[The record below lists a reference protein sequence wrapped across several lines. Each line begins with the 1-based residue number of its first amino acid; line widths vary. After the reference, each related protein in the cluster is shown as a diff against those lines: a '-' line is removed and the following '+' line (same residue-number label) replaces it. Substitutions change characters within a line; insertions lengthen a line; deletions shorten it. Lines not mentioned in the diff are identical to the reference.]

1 MSNTVLLIGYGNPG
15 RLDDGLGPALAAKL
29 EALSIPGLS
38 VEVDYQLVVEH
49 AHEIAKYDAVIFA
62 DSTVAGDGPYFFKEI
77 HPSPKEAFSSHNF
90 SPETILF
97 FAKSV
102 FNARTKGYVLGM
114 RGYEFDQ
121 FGEYLSDKAK
131 QNLNAAFEFIR
142 DALQSGKLPVT

>member
-29 EALSIPGLS
+29 ETLSIRGLS

-62 DSTVAGDGPYFFKEI
+62 DSAIAGDGPYFFREI
-77 HPSPKEAFSSHNF
+77 QPSPKEAFGSHNF

-97 FAKSV
+97 FAKTV
-102 FNARTKGYVLGM
+102 FNAQTKGYVFGI
-114 RGYEFDQ
+114 RGYEFDR

-131 QNLNAAFEFIR
+131 QNLDAAFEFIR
-142 DALQSGKLPVT
+142 KALQAGTLPVT